1 MGQRSAQI
9 TDFRHNI
16 RSGSKPNIE
25 LSDDEYG
32 TIARPIRILIADDSD
47 AWRVETADILQ
58 QRPELRI
65 ISEANN
71 GLDAVEKAAELRP
84 DLVLLDIHMPDLD
97 GIEAARQIRLNSPN
111 SHIVFVT
118 QTDDSDIMTAALV
131 AGAEEYVL
139 KINAGSQLVKA
150 IFGCFQ
156 HAN

>member
-9 TDFRHNI
+9 TDSHPNT
-16 RSGSKPNIE
+16 RSGPRPNIA

-32 TIARPIRILIADDSD
+32 TVARPIRILIADDSD

-58 QRPELRI
+58 ERPELRI
-65 ISEANN
+65 ISEADN
-71 GLDAVEKAAELRP
+71 GLDAVNKAAELRP

-97 GIEAARQIRLNSPN
+97 GIEAARKIRLNSPN

-118 QTDDSDIMTAALV
+118 QIDDSDILTAALD

-139 KINAGSQLVKA
+139 KINAGSQLVNA
-150 IFGCFQ
+150 IFGCF
-156 HAN
+156 HHVT